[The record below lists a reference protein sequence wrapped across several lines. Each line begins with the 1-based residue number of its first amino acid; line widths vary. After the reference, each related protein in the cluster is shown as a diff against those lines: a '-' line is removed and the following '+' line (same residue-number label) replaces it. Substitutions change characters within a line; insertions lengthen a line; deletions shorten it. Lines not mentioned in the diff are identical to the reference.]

1 MAMDKAIEN
10 GAKKETVSI
19 ATFESIP
26 IAYIP
31 GDFQR
36 ILIKAVGD
44 VDSEIV
50 RKNAQKWTVDPNQWK
65 GIESLRTFT
74 ENSGDGQV
82 VDDQKETITEQQD
95 IESKEENENEKETA
109 RNLSEDGSVWTLS
122 IEDIDYLSIGCG
134 VIGTGGGGS
143 TGPFDILC
151 KEYLNSGHSI
161 RIIDPDAV
169 DPNCNVLCVAFMGAP
184 AMLSEKLMN
193 GLFFERINYSM

>member
-1 MAMDKAIEN
+1 MDKAIEN

-44 VDSEIV
+44 VDPEIV
-50 RKNAQKWTVDPNQWK
+50 RKNARKWTVDPNQWK
-65 GIESLRTFT
+65 GMESVRTFT
-74 ENSGDGQV
+74 ENVGDGQT
-82 VDDQKETITEQQD
+82 VDDQKEIITEQQD
-95 IESKEENENEKETA
+95 IESKDDNDQEIP
-109 RNLSEDGSVWTLS
+109 RNISDDGSVWTLS
-122 IEDIDYLSIGCG
+122 SQDIDYLSIGCG

-143 TGPFDILC
+143 TRPFDILC
-151 KEYLNSGHSI
+151 KMHLNSGHSI
-161 RIIDPDAV
+161 RIIDPDSV

-193 GLFFERINYSM
+193 GTFQWINSESMTP